1 MDQQLSKVAYVFAFV
16 VVRARAAVA
25 NAWQTAMADRADKY
39 RPEAHYMRGRGPK
52 WRAKHAQV
60 SIRR

>member
-1 MDQQLSKVAYVFAFV
+1 MGRRLAKVAHVLALV
-16 VVRARAAVA
+16 AARGRAAVA
-25 NAWQTAMADRADKY
+25 NAWHTAIADQPDKY
-39 RPEAHYMRGRGPK
+39 RPEAHMRGPGPK